1 MIPFTCGACNDAK
14 YASSWVWIPLS
25 TRGRLVCWASHGRV
39 FFQVSFGDVPAN
51 SDFPMPPPSLGL
63 LADPDWTAEVI
74 GRPEATFFDLS
85 SSSLLPGT
93 GASRV
98 RTTNLMLGILLMR
111 ASMSSLFFRSICA

>member
-1 MIPFTCGACNDAK
+1 M
-14 YASSWVWIPLS
+14 
-25 TRGRLVCWASHGRV
+25 
-39 FFQVSFGDVPAN
+39 FFHVSFGDVPAKR
-51 SDFPMPPPSLGL
+51 DFPIPPPPPSVGL

-74 GRPEATFFDLS
+74 GRPEATFLDLS

-98 RTTNLMLGILLMR
+98 RTTNLMLGILLIR

>member
-1 MIPFTCGACNDAK
+1 M
-14 YASSWVWIPLS
+14 
-25 TRGRLVCWASHGRV
+25 
-39 FFQVSFGDVPAN
+39 FFHVRFGDVPAN
-51 SDFPMPPPSLGL
+51 RDFPIPPPASVGL